1 VVHHGSSTVVGLSLK
16 DTSASKLEDIV
27 QEQQKMMQPGHYG
40 AGSFVNILFT
50 TIKISRFHSGTGLS
64 IQMT

>member
-1 VVHHGSSTVVGLSLK
+1 MVPHGSNTVVGLSLLK

-40 AGSFVNILFT
+40 AGSSVNILFT
-50 TIKISRFHSGTGLS
+50 AIKISDSTQVLACQFK
-64 IQMT
+64 